1 MRVNKNTPKALS
13 LITEMEVEFYDVDS
27 MRIVWHGNY
36 IKYFEAARC
45 RLLDKLGYNYLDMEH
60 DGFIWPVVDLKVK
73 YIKPIN
79 FKQIILVEAAILEYE
94 NRLKVQYVIR
104 DKLSDEKLT
113 VGYSIQVA
121 VDQKTS
127 MMLYRSPQHVID
139 HMDKLK
145 G

>member
-1 MRVNKNTPKALS
+1 MRVNKNIPKALS

-121 VDQKTS
+121 VDQKTN